1 MKRILLSALA
11 AGVALPLFGNPL
23 FTETP
28 PDGLLAPRAASDVTP
43 VAPTMQWEAPPVAA
57 IPAAPAADA
66 VRNIIYIIGD
76 GMGSGAHALASLR
89 AHGEQGRLV
98 MDRLPHQGLALTHS
112 KNSRVTDSAASG
124 TALAA
129 GFKTNNSSVGV
140 LPDGSPCTSIA
151 ALAKARGMSVGILTD
166 DYLAGATP
174 AAFYAHQPN
183 RAMTDEIMAELVHS
197 GYEIFFANDT
207 GSDSLRDNQTTGTNL
222 VEVMTGLGYAFSYTV
237 NDFKTSL
244 TQSEKSVGLMPSGEI
259 SFQKGDVRVL
269 GDVMQAS
276 LERLNRNPNGFFML
290 FECSLPDKGG
300 HSSDMNQSVF
310 GTLRTDWLV
319 KTAVDFALTHPGTL
333 VVVTADHET
342 GGISAVRGTADA
354 DPVAYT
360 REPNHTS
367 APVPVGAFGPGAQL
381 FARVLD
387 NTDIPRIM
395 AYLLKLEMTPRS

>member
-1 MKRILLSALA
+1 MDFSI
-11 AGVALPLFGNPL
+11 G
-23 FTETP
+23 TP
-28 PDGLLAPRAASDVTP
+28 PQASAGKNFSIRQPNSIACSTSLGVQTAGKKFRLQETASATTFGLNPGATANF
-43 VAPTMQWEAPPVAA
+43 
-57 IPAAPAADA
+57 APASNARCRSFPFSTVPAPMNISGKRFDA
-66 VRNIIYIIGD
+66 
-76 GMGSGAHALASLR
+76 
-89 AHGEQGRLV
+89 
-98 MDRLPHQGLALTHS
+98 
-112 KNSRVTDSAASG
+112 SRITDSAASG
-124 TALAA
+124 TALAS

-140 LPDGSPCTSIA
+140 FPDGSPCTSIA

-166 DYLAGATP
+166 DYLTGATP

-244 TQSEKSVGLMPSGEI
+244 TQSEKSVGLIPSGEI

-395 AYLLKLEMTPRS
+395 AYLLKLEMPPRS

>member
-1 MKRILLSALA
+1 
-11 AGVALPLFGNPL
+11 
-23 FTETP
+23 
-28 PDGLLAPRAASDVTP
+28 
-43 VAPTMQWEAPPVAA
+43 
-57 IPAAPAADA
+57 
-66 VRNIIYIIGD
+66 
-76 GMGSGAHALASLR
+76 
-89 AHGEQGRLV
+89 
-98 MDRLPHQGLALTHS
+98 
-112 KNSRVTDSAASG
+112 
-124 TALAA
+124 
-129 GFKTNNSSVGV
+129 
-140 LPDGSPCTSIA
+140 
-151 ALAKARGMSVGILTD
+151 
-166 DYLAGATP
+166 
-174 AAFYAHQPN
+174 
-183 RAMTDEIMAELVHS
+183 
-197 GYEIFFANDT
+197 
-207 GSDSLRDNQTTGTNL
+207 
-222 VEVMTGLGYAFSYTV
+222 
-237 NDFKTSL
+237 
-244 TQSEKSVGLMPSGEI
+244 
-259 SFQKGDVRVL
+259 
-269 GDVMQAS
+269 MQAS

-395 AYLLKLEMTPRS
+395 AYLLKLEMPPRS